1 MVVRLWQELKWR
13 PSCCVIFCKVP
24 LVFLCVWWCKQT
36 LCFLRLSGCYGR
48 RQHGLWE
55 MYPTK
60 YGSGAGWWLV
70 QPFFEKSQKN
80 YMIWT
85 PLNMDCLHKYVCDCA
100 QEVLYDLTLTSLTGK
115 HLGRQIDVRSWKRTF
130 CCWNCFVKAMTH
142 FGSQTECEIAIC
154 KIRQTQIFCTFW
166 PQCQAKLWW
175 NLNQFSLQ
183 MIYHWHV
190 FVKQQLNVT
199 F

>member
-55 MYPTK
+55 METYPTK

-70 QPFFEKSQKN
+70 QPFFEKSQKKL
-80 YMIWT
+80 YVLD
-85 PLNMDCLHKYVCDCA
+85 PVKYGLFAQACSPVCNWA
-100 QEVLYDLTLTSLTGK
+100 QEVLYDLTLTSLITGK
-115 HLGRQIDVRSWKRTF
+115 HLGRQIYVRSWNRIFLLKLF
-130 CCWNCFVKAMTH
+130 CQSND
-142 FGSQTECEIAIC
+142 
-154 KIRQTQIFCTFW
+154 TFW
-166 PQCQAKLWW
+166 QSDRMWDCDLQ
-175 NLNQFSLQ
+175 NQTSANILH
-183 MIYHWHV
+183 ISAAIPGKIDEIWANSHCKCSITTV
-190 FVKQQLNVT
+190 GVI
-199 F
+199 